1 MHRDWLSPETRSIL
15 NSGRRRIR
23 NWEVGGMWIVKSCP
37 RCRGNLFIDEDV
49 GASFEKCLQCGYEK
63 EVQHRTNR
71 AENQLEKKIKVG
83 IK

>member
-1 MHRDWLSPETRSIL
+1 MTGWKQIHDR
-15 NSGRRRIR
+15 
-23 NWEVGGMWIVKSCP
+23 EVDGMWIVKSCP
-37 RCRGNLFIDEDV
+37 RCRGNLFLDEDV

-71 AENQLEKKIKVG
+71 VENQLEKKIKVG